1 MLLKNVRLKLSM
13 ILDFGWD
20 DIFKIDSVYFDVKI
34 QYEYA
39 INISIL

>member
-1 MLLKNVRLKLSM
+1 M

-20 DIFKIDSVYFDVKI
+20 DIFKIDSVYFDLKI

-39 INISIL
+39 INISI

>member
-1 MLLKNVRLKLSM
+1 MKQLNNSLYDHTS
-13 ILDFGWD
+13 LDWD

-39 INISIL
+39 INISI

>member
-1 MLLKNVRLKLSM
+1 MKHLNNP
-13 ILDFGWD
+13 LDWD

-39 INISIL
+39 INISI

>member
-1 MLLKNVRLKLSM
+1 M

-20 DIFKIDSVYFDVKI
+20 DIFKIESVYFDVKI

-39 INISIL
+39 INISI